1 MSNILVGLS
10 ALILLAL
17 LVNSHA
23 QEAPDTIY
31 FNGKIVTVD
40 DFFSIEEAVAV
51 RGNTIQAV
59 GSNQEISSLK
69 GDSTLVLDLQGRTV
83 IPGLIDNHN
92 HVVRATEYWP
102 NDARLDGVTSR
113 SKALDVLKAKADE
126 LPPGEWLMSLGG
138 WAESQ
143 FSDSKRDFTLA
154 ELDAISTDRPVFIQ
168 SVYDHAYGNK
178 AWFNAMGIPLSA
190 SKQEQEK
197 AEGLASY
204 VLRDDQGRVTGRLN
218 GGFAMIGQAI
228 AGFPPVAAEKQA
240 AAIKTSMTFLNSIG
254 LTTIYDPGGMGIKQ
268 ESYERIRQMAASEGI
283 PVRVFHTLNGDI
295 PRRPEQARE
304 FIERIKASKPFQ
316 GNAAI
321 DLLAVGEIYYGP
333 FHWDNNLNHVTPS
346 EDDIA
351 VGKEVLMAAAAGGW
365 SVQTHA
371 MQPQTI
377 DVLLDAFEEVNQE
390 YPMRHLRWTVT
401 HADNIS
407 PTQFERAR
415 HLGLNLQLR
424 STPVL
429 GNRAAIE
436 DKFGDASYQMPPL
449 RQVQESGIPFGLG
462 SDGTKANQINPFVTL
477 WWAVSGKALNGD
489 VVTRQTLS
497 REEAL
502 IAHTRSNAYLLFQE
516 MRLGAIKPGLLADML
531 VLDRDYLSVPV
542 DEIKDIRPVATI
554 VDGEIVFGEL

>member
-1 MSNILVGLS
+1 MENGMRNILVSLS
-10 ALILLAL
+10 TLVLLVL
-17 LVNSHA
+17 LVNTHA

-31 FNGKIVTVD
+31 LNGKIVTVD
-40 DFFSIEEAVAV
+40 DYFSIEEAVAV

-113 SKALDVLKAKADE
+113 SQALEVLKAKADE

-138 WAESQ
+138 WTESQ
-143 FSDSKRDFTLA
+143 FRDSQRDFTLA
-154 ELDAISTDRPVFIQ
+154 ELDAISTDRPVFVQ
-168 SVYDHAYGNK
+168 SVYDHAYGNT
-178 AWFNAMGIPLSA
+178 AWFNAMGIPLTA
-190 SKQEQEK
+190 SKQEQEN

-240 AAIKTSMTFLNSIG
+240 AAIKTAMTFLNGIG

-295 PRRPEQARE
+295 PRRPEQA
-304 FIERIKASKPFQ
+304 S
-316 GNAAI
+316 
-321 DLLAVGEIYYGP
+321 D
-333 FHWDNNLNHVTPS
+333 
-346 EDDIA
+346 DDIA
-351 VGKEVLMAAAAGGW
+351 VGMEVLMAAAAGSW

-377 DVLLDAFEEVNQE
+377 GVLLDAFEKVNQE
-390 YPMRHLRWTVT
+390 YPMRHLRWTIT

-407 PTQFERAR
+407 PAQFERAK

-436 DKFGDASYQMPPL
+436 DKFGDATYQMPPL

-489 VVTRQTLS
+489 AVTHQTLS

>member
-1 MSNILVGLS
+1 
-10 ALILLAL
+10 
-17 LVNSHA
+17 
-23 QEAPDTIY
+23 
-31 FNGKIVTVD
+31 
-40 DFFSIEEAVAV
+40 
-51 RGNTIQAV
+51 
-59 GSNQEISSLK
+59 
-69 GDSTLVLDLQGRTV
+69 
-83 IPGLIDNHN
+83 
-92 HVVRATEYWP
+92 
-102 NDARLDGVTSR
+102 
-113 SKALDVLKAKADE
+113 
-126 LPPGEWLMSLGG
+126 
-138 WAESQ
+138 
-143 FSDSKRDFTLA
+143 
-154 ELDAISTDRPVFIQ
+154 
-168 SVYDHAYGNK
+168 
-178 AWFNAMGIPLSA
+178 
-190 SKQEQEK
+190 
-197 AEGLASY
+197 
-204 VLRDDQGRVTGRLN
+204 
-218 GGFAMIGQAI
+218 MIGQAI

-333 FHWDNNLNHVTPS
+333 FHWDNNLNYVTPS

-390 YPMRHLRWTVT
+390 YPMRHLRWTIT

>member
-1 MSNILVGLS
+1 MRNILVGLS
-10 ALILLAL
+10 ALVLLAL

-113 SKALDVLKAKADE
+113 SKALEVLKAKADE

-204 VLRDDQGRVTGRLN
+204 VLRDDQGRLTGRLN

-390 YPMRHLRWTVT
+390 YPMRHLRWTIT

-429 GNRAAIE
+429 GNRSAIE